1 MFKLGSEFSQWI
13 KFGVLHFNELLV
25 ESETCSWTW
34 SAWSELPRHLLGNP
48 LATSLL
54 VEIYLLCCCLE
65 EEEEEE
71 A

>member
-1 MFKLGSEFSQWI
+1 MFKLRSEFSQRI
-13 KFGVLHFNELLV
+13 KFGVLHFNELV

-34 SAWSELPRHLLGNP
+34 SAWSELPRRLLGNP

-54 VEIYLLCCCLE
+54 DEIYLLCCCLE
-65 EEEEEE
+65 EEEEE